1 MYFQSRL
8 ITFSGHTLTSH
19 GITTDQNN
27 IKAINNTQTP
37 TNTSQIYKII
47 FGYNKLLSSIYCQL
61 LNHNRTFET
70 TQKFHRLT
78 KKLTSAE
85 ILSYYNPIAE
95 TNIKV
100 DTGPKGLGAIL
111 SQKQKNGR

>member
-1 MYFQSRL
+1 MGIINYCHQFIVNFST
-8 ITFSGHTLTSH
+8 ITE
-19 GITTDQNN
+19 
-27 IKAINNTQTP
+27 
-37 TNTSQIYKII
+37 
-47 FGYNKLLSSIYCQL
+47 LLRQL
-61 LNHNRTFET
+61 RN
-70 TQKFHRLT
+70 QKTRKKESEIHEAFHRLT